1 MWTIIYIAPSVK
13 IAERIQDRLSDEG
26 FLVKVR
32 PSQHG
37 KQFEI
42 LVPEGELEE
51 VKEALSSILQ

>member
-1 MWTIIYIAPSVK
+1 MWTVIYIAPSAK
-13 IAERIQDRLSDEG
+13 MAEKIQDRLVDEG

-32 PSQHG
+32 QSQNS
-37 KQFEI
+37 KQFEV

>member
-1 MWTIIYIAPSVK
+1 MWTVIYIAPSVK
-13 IAERIQDRLSDEG
+13 MAEKIQDRLADEG

-32 PSQHG
+32 QSHNS
-37 KQFEI
+37 KQYEI